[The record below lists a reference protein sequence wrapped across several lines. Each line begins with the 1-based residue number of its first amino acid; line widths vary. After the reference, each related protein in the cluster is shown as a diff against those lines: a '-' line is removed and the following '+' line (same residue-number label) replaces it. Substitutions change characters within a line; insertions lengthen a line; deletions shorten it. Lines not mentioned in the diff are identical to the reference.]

1 VNVVPRQP
9 AMFPLD
15 QRAGVEQSRDL
26 KGLEE
31 AARGTGLTN
40 ERLRVRGN
48 VALNDAVAH
57 RVLQDRAH
65 GPDDLV
71 DR

>member
-1 VNVVPRQP
+1 V
-9 AMFPLD
+9 
-15 QRAGVEQSRDL
+15 RDL
-26 KGLEE
+26 AL
-31 AARGTGLTN
+31 AASD

-57 RVLQDRAH
+57 RVLQDRTH

-71 DR
+71 DL